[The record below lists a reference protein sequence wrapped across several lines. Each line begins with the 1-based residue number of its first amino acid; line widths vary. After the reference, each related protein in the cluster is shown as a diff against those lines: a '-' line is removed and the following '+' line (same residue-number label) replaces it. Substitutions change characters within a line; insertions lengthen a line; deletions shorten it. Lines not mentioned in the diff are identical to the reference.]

1 MGCNTWRVCKHACE
15 KLLWRNIKGE
25 KYGTDQQKKIH
36 GHRRQRPLGLGNGIL
51 TLGAFGQGILQG
63 RVLGLAGASSEQM
76 LEIMNASGS
85 AVALTGVSLALQA
98 LETCA
103 APIFALLLVEKG

>member
-1 MGCNTWRVCKHACE
+1 ME
-15 KLLWRNIKGE
+15 P
-25 KYGTDQQKKIH
+25 DQQKKIH
-36 GHRRQRPLGLGNGIL
+36 RHQRQRLWAWGMVFL
-51 TLGAFGQGILQG
+51 TLGVFGQGILQG
-63 RVLGLAGASSEQM
+63 RILGLAGASSEEM

-103 APIFALLLVEKG
+103 APIWLRKG

>member
-1 MGCNTWRVCKHACE
+1 M
-15 KLLWRNIKGE
+15 
-25 KYGTDQQKKIH
+25 
-36 GHRRQRPLGLGNGIL
+36 GLGNGIFDP
-51 TLGAFGQGILQG
+51 GRFGQGILQG